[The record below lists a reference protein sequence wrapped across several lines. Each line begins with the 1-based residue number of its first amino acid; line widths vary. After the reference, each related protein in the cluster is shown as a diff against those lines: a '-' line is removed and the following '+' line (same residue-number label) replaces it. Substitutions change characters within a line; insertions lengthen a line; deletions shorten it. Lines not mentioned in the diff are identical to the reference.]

1 MLRNYLKSAYRS
13 LVRHKGY
20 TFINVFG
27 LAVGL
32 AVCLLIGLFVQHERS
47 YDRFNTRAE
56 RIYRLVMEAGN
67 FGAGARAF
75 AAAGPYVTEHFPEAQ
90 AAVRFYPEEIVLQ
103 QGEELATESRFY
115 YVDADVFDVFSY
127 DLLAGDP
134 ASALEAPGSLVLTES
149 AARQYFG
156 EENPVGRTLLQ
167 GDGTPFQVTGVVEDP
182 PSNTHLSFDFLASF
196 ETLPQTD
203 SRGYQSQHPSFIY
216 LLLHPG
222 ADLDRLQERLDAFTA
237 QDVETVA
244 GILGVGFEGM
254 RFRLQPLADI
264 HLHSHLRGE
273 AEANSDA
280 RLSVLFSAVALLLL
294 LIAVINYMNLAT
306 ARALSRARE
315 VGVRKVV
322 GAGQGQLAVQFLG
335 EAMLLCLLA
344 FALALSLAQLLLPLF
359 NLITGKTLSAA
370 ALIRP
375 AQWGWLT
382 LVALGTGF
390 AAGSYPAFYL
400 SRFRPVGV
408 LKGDVQAGRGAQ
420 RLRQT
425 LVTVQ
430 FTLSILLV
438 IGTLVVWQQVQYL
451 QSKDLGYDT
460 EQILAIPMQGDL
472 QQQTATFKAELEQ
485 VPDVRVVSVASGLP
499 LGSGMISTT
508 THEGGEVLT
517 RYMDVDADYLPALGM
532 RLIAGRNFRPVGDS
546 TAILLNETAAR
557 QFEVTDQVGK
567 VLEAPFSEKEL
578 IGIVSDF
585 HVASLHEPI
594 MPTLLA
600 QQDWRS
606 AFQSGHFVLRLSPRD
621 LSATL
626 ERLASVWQTF
636 VPDVPFTYQFLDDA
650 WQAQYQAEQRLGYLT
665 AGFALLAVLIASLGL
680 FGLASFTAEQ
690 RTKEIGIRK
699 VLGASVAS
707 VVALL
712 SKEFL
717 WLIALAFVVAAP
729 VAYLAM
735 QRWLEGFAY
744 RVELGPGV
752 FLLAGAL
759 ALLVALVTVSYQA
772 VKAALADPVE
782 SLRYE

>member
-1 MLRNYLKSAYRS
+1 MLRNYLKIAYRN

-20 TFINVFG
+20 AFINVFG

-32 AVCLLIGLFVQHERS
+32 AACLLIGLYVQHERS
-47 YDRFNTRAE
+47 YDRFHTRAD

-75 AAAGPYVTEHFPEAQ
+75 AAAGPYFTEQFPEIQ
-90 AAVRFYPEEIVLQ
+90 AAVRFHPEETVLQ
-103 QGEELATESRFY
+103 QGEELSTESRFY
-115 YVDADVFDVFSY
+115 YTDAEVFGVFSY
-127 DLLAGDP
+127 TLLAGNP
-134 ASALEAPGSLVLTES
+134 TSALEAPGSLVLTES
-149 AARQYFG
+149 SARRYFG
-156 EENPVGRTLLQ
+156 KKNPVGQTLTQ

-182 PSNTHLSFDFLASF
+182 PSNTHLPFDFLASF

-203 SRGYQSQHPSFIY
+203 SQGYQSQHPSFIY
-216 LLLHPG
+216 LLLHPE

-254 RFRLQPLADI
+254 RFRLQPLTDI
-264 HLHSHLRGE
+264 HLYSHLRGE
-273 AEANSDA
+273 AEANSDV
-280 RLSVLFSAVALLLL
+280 RLSILFSAVALFLL

-344 FALALSLAQLLLPLF
+344 FALALGLAQLLLPLF
-359 NLITGKTLSAA
+359 NLVTGKTLSAA

-375 AQWGWLT
+375 EQWGWLT

-390 AAGSYPAFYL
+390 VVGSYPAFYL

-408 LKGDVQAGRGAQ
+408 LKGDVRAGRGAQ
-420 RLRQT
+420 RIRQT

-430 FTLSILLV
+430 FALSILLV

-472 QQQTATFKAELEQ
+472 QQQTAAFKAELQQ

-499 LGSGMISTT
+499 LESGMISTM
-508 THEGGEVLT
+508 THKGEEVLT
-517 RYMDVDADYLPALGM
+517 RYMDVDADYLPAMGM
-532 RLIAGRNFRPVGDS
+532 RLVAGRNFRPVGDS
-546 TAILLNETAAR
+546 AAILLNETAAR
-557 QFEVTDQVGK
+557 QFGVADQVGRM
-567 VLEAPFSEKEL
+567 LDTPFSGKEL

-594 MPTLLA
+594 MPTQLA
-600 QQDWRS
+600 QQDWSS
-606 AFQSGHFVLRLSPRD
+606 AFESGHFVLRLSSGD

-626 ERLASVWQTF
+626 ERLASVWRAF
-636 VPDVPFTYQFLDDA
+636 VPDVPFTYHFLDDV
-650 WQAQYQAEQRLGYLT
+650 WQAQYQAERRLGYLT
-665 AGFALLAVLIASLGL
+665 AGFALLAILIACLGL
-680 FGLASFTAEQ
+680 FGLVAFTAEQ

-699 VLGASVAS
+699 VLGASVTS
-707 VVALL
+707 IVALL
-712 SKEFL
+712 SKDFL
-717 WLIALAFVVAAP
+717 WLVAVAFVVAAP

-735 QRWLEGFAY
+735 RRWLEGFAY
-744 RVELGPGV
+744 RVEIGPGV
-752 FLLAGAL
+752 FLLAGGL